1 MGDKPRDL
9 LSHAIR
15 ETVGLSGHS
24 ILTLLRQRASFTST
38 GGSKRRED
46 HQL

>member
-15 ETVGLSGHS
+15 ETRGLSGHS
-24 ILTLLRQRASFTST
+24 ILTILRQRVSSTST
-38 GGSKRRED
+38 GGSWRRED